1 MTKNMFRVI
10 GVVVFLTI
18 ISLMFKDQIVVWIEP
33 IVAENIVLFALLKFF
48 SVYLLAITLVVWVAT
63 WLTKK
68 K

>member
-48 SVYLLAITLVVWVAT
+48 SVYLLAIALVVWVAT

>member
-1 MTKNMFRVI
+1 MSKTMFRVI
-10 GVVVFLTI
+10 SWGVLFLTI
-18 ISLMFKDQIVVWIEP
+18 ILMFKDQIVVLLEP

-48 SVYLLAITLVVWVAT
+48 SVYLLAIALVVWVAT

>member
-1 MTKNMFRVI
+1 MSKTMFRVI

-48 SVYLLAITLVVWVAT
+48 SVYLLAITLVVWVTT

>member
-1 MTKNMFRVI
+1 MSKTMFRVI

-48 SVYLLAITLVVWVAT
+48 SVYLLAIALVVWVAT

>member
-48 SVYLLAITLVVWVAT
+48 SVYLLAITLVVWVTT

>member
-1 MTKNMFRVI
+1 
-10 GVVVFLTI
+10 LTI

-48 SVYLLAITLVVWVAT
+48 SVYLLAITLVVWVTT

>member
-1 MTKNMFRVI
+1 MSKTMFRVI

>member
-1 MTKNMFRVI
+1 MTKNMFRVT

-48 SVYLLAITLVVWVAT
+48 SVYLLAIALVVWVTT